1 MPTQIRALVCFSTP
15 LSQDIHYIGWW
26 RITKGK
32 VNNDLNKTSKR
43 ISEKMVNEL
52 LRESEKAFFTTI

>member
-1 MPTQIRALVCFSTP
+1 MPTQIRVLVYFSTP

-32 VNNDLNKTSKR
+32 VNNEQQDKR
-43 ISEKMVNEL
+43 KNG
-52 LRESEKAFFTTI
+52 